1 MTMAASHTAFIV
13 ASYLVALLIV
23 AGMVAWIAFDYRALR
38 RSLAEFDERG
48 LTRRSGRAPTRQ

>member
-1 MTMAASHTAFIV
+1 MAASHAAFIL
-13 ASYLVALLIV
+13 ASYLAAFLIV

-48 LTRRSGRAPTRQ
+48 LTRRSGRTPTAQ